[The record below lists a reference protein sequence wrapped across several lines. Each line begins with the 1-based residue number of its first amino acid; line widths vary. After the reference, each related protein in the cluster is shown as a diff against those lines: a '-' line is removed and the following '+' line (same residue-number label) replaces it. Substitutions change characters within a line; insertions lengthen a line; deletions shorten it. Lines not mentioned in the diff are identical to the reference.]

1 MAKKNIAY
9 IIKQTTD
16 PEFMTVRD
24 FRELL
29 KGFPNDYTISIT
41 GLQSSIISICDHTK
55 KEVYIEEAKY
65 ASIDTIPEMIEAVY
79 GCSDYSNEL
88 IESTINDISAKE
100 NRKPIIE
107 IEGVEEE

>member
-55 KEVYIEEAKY
+55 KEVYIEEVSY
-65 ASIDTIPEMIEAVY
+65 ASIDSIPDMIKAIY
-79 GCSDYSNEL
+79 GRSDYSKEL
-88 IESTINDISAKE
+88 IDSTINDILAKE

-107 IEGVEEE
+107 IEGVKEK